1 MVPRRIYLS
10 GGGVCAMAH
19 VGALLELS
27 EHIPLQGVKE
37 WMGVSA
43 GSLVCMCICCGYT
56 LEELMHI
63 CRGFDFIN
71 ICDMDSIQGWILR
84 MGLDTGERLLRL
96 VKACLHVKG
105 LSSEITF
112 KELYERSGLSLR
124 VMATDLN
131 EGKPVVFHHETTPH
145 YCVSHAIRASMS
157 LPYYFQPFYCPDSG
171 HYLIDGGVISNYP
184 MFLLSKE
191 EQRQTIGI
199 LIPACVNTV
208 EDIDALPIDEA
219 VIRPMNIA
227 FQEKIKIETELYHSG
242 CIQIHLADINIIDFS
257 FEDETKDRI
266 IAKGREAV
274 RTFLAA
280 QPRPR
285 RRNSI

>member
-1 MVPRRIYLS
+1 
-10 GGGVCAMAH
+10 
-19 VGALLELS
+19 
-27 EHIPLQGVKE
+27 
-37 WMGVSA
+37 
-43 GSLVCMCICCGYT
+43 
-56 LEELMHI
+56 
-63 CRGFDFIN
+63 
-71 ICDMDSIQGWILR
+71 
-84 MGLDTGERLLRL
+84 
-96 VKACLHVKG
+96 
-105 LSSEITF
+105 
-112 KELYERSGLSLR
+112 
-124 VMATDLN
+124 
-131 EGKPVVFHHETTPH
+131 
-145 YCVSHAIRASMS
+145 MS

-191 EQRQTIGI
+191 EQLQTIGI

-208 EDIDALPIDEA
+208 EDIDSLPIDEA

-274 RTFLAA
+274 RTFLAS
-280 QPRPR
+280 QPRPH